1 MPLSIR
7 VRLTLISAAL
17 MAVVLLGLAVFL
29 YVRLEADL
37 RAAVDAGLRSRAS
50 VLIERIAEGGGV
62 SGGGLAEGDEAFA
75 QLLGPDGTVVDS
87 SSGLNAPALTASEL
101 PDGAGVTFLDRTVA
115 TLEEGVPARLLV
127 TRAGDGDAL
136 VVGISLEDQQ
146 DALAGL
152 ASLLLIGI
160 PVAVALAA
168 LVGWIVAGTAL
179 QPVERM
185 RREAD
190 AISASDRGRRL
201 VSPGTRDEL
210 SRLADSLNHML
221 KRLEDAAEQER
232 RFIADA
238 SHELRTP
245 LANLRAEL
253 DLALRRAR
261 TPEELLQALR
271 SVHEETDRLGRLA
284 EDLLVLARF
293 SGSGVHLRQDPADLG
308 SLLEG
313 AVSSFAG
320 RADPLGVR
328 LEVVA
333 DPGLRLVVDAQRIR
347 QAVGNL
353 VDNALRHAPAGS
365 TITVTAARRAG
376 FVDLAV
382 TDSGP
387 GFSEEYLPRLG
398 DRFARPDASRHRATG
413 GTGLGLAI
421 VRAIVEA
428 HGGQLRAENVPGGG
442 ARVTISLPAEA

>member
-17 MAVVLLGLAVFL
+17 MAVVLIGLAVFL
-29 YVRLEADL
+29 HVRLEADL

-50 VLIERIAEGGGV
+50 VLLDRIAEGGGV

-75 QLLGPDGTVVDS
+75 QLLDRDGTVIDS
-87 SSGLNAPALTASEL
+87 SSGLTTPVLAPGEL
-101 PDGAGVTFLDRTVA
+101 PDGAAVSILDRTVS

-127 TRAGDGDAL
+127 TQAEGGSVL
-136 VVGISLEDQQ
+136 IVGTSLEDQQ

-152 ASLLLIGI
+152 ASLLVIGI

-179 QPVERM
+179 RPVERM

-190 AISASDRGRRL
+190 AISASDPGRRL
-201 VSPGTRDEL
+201 VVPGTGDEL
-210 SRLADSLNHML
+210 SRLSRSLNHML
-221 KRLEDAAEQER
+221 ERLEDAAEQER

-253 DLALRRAR
+253 DVALRRAR
-261 TPEELLQALR
+261 TPDELLAALR

-284 EDLLVLARF
+284 EDLLVLARV
-293 SGSGVHLRQDPADLG
+293 SGSGMPLRRERTDLATLLREVVG
-308 SLLEG
+308 SF
-313 AVSSFAG
+313 SG
-320 RADPLGVR
+320 RADPLGVQ
-328 LEVVA
+328 LEVEAEPGIGAAV
-333 DPGLRLVVDAQRIR
+333 DPQRIR
-347 QAVGNL
+347 QAVGNV
-353 VDNALRHAPAGS
+353 VDNALRHVPPGGR
-365 TITVTAARRAG
+365 ITATASRREDR
-376 FVDLAV
+376 VDLVV
-382 TDSGP
+382 TDTGP
-387 GFSEEYLPRLG
+387 GFSTDYLPRLG
-398 DRFARPDASRHRATG
+398 ERFARPDPARSRAAG

-428 HGGQLRAENVPGGG
+428 HGGQLRAENVSGGG
-442 ARVTISLPAEA
+442 ARVTISLASEA